1 MSDNNIISEF
11 NNLGVLAQK
20 LEDTGRYDV
29 GMLISVL
36 KHQEKKSKLGSSII

>member
-1 MSDNNIISEF
+1 MYDIISEF

-29 GMLISVL
+29 GIPAL
-36 KHQEKKSKLGSSII
+36 E